1 MELIETTPELFNFD
15 LDKLQLIVNGVTIS
29 LVGTYDE
36 LWFPGKEICM
46 VMDYKDTQKTLFNN
60 VKLKHKT
67 TLKELK
73 KVQDAQSCTFFWP
86 FSEELSYNDGKAVYI
101 SEYGF
106 YHLAMKCQLP
116 IGEKF
121 RDWLAEEVVP
131 TIRKTGQ
138 YKLHKQITDQGE
150 QLAIKDQQI
159 TTQKK
164 QLAAKDEYIM
174 EQLEHIANQDEHITR
189 LREKVAVMT
198 IRNETNHVFQL
209 YKHRSADEY
218 IFIRTQAR
226 RLPKAIKVVNLEN
239 Y

>member
-1 MELIETTPELFNFD
+1 M
-15 LDKLQLIVNGVTIS
+15 
-29 LVGTYDE
+29 GT
-36 LWFPGKEICM
+36 
-46 VMDYKDTQKTLFNN
+46 
-60 VKLKHKT
+60 
-67 TLKELK
+67 
-73 KVQDAQSCTFFWP
+73 AQGSTFFWP
-86 FSEELSYNDGKAVYI
+86 FPDELSYNDGKAVYI
-101 SEYGF
+101 SEYSV

-121 RDWLAEEVVP
+121 REWLAEEVIP
-131 TIRKTGQ
+131 SIRRTGQ
-138 YKLHKQITDQGE
+138 YKLKESFNE
-150 QLAIKDQQI
+150 QLVV
-159 TTQKK
+159 
-164 QLAAKDEYIM
+164 KDEHIM